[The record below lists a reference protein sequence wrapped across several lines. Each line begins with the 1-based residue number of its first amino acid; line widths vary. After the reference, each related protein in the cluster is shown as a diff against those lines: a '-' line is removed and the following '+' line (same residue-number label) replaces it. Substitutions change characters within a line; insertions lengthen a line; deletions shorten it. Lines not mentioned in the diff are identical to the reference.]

1 MIRSPPR
8 PSLSGVATTTT
19 GSVTAGTATTRA
31 NLESSAGGTSSVR
44 SRTEGAAWAGPDFA
58 AGANAG
64 TLPPPPPPLW
74 VAISAESTKDE
85 APLISKLAITYLGN
99 RRQQQVSR
107 FANHVPPNE
116 QNHQHHDNT
125 SHTDGILP
133 YHRGPMF
140 SGAG

>member
-8 PSLSGVATTTT
+8 PSSSGVATTTT

-44 SRTEGAAWAGPDFA
+44 SLTEGAAWAGPDFA

-74 VAISAESTKDE
+74 VAISAESTKGE
-85 APLISKLAITYLGN
+85 AK
-99 RRQQQVSR
+99 
-107 FANHVPPNE
+107 
-116 QNHQHHDNT
+116 
-125 SHTDGILP
+125 
-133 YHRGPMF
+133 HR
-140 SGAG
+140 SSASTQ